1 MSEPIATA
9 DLFDERGDEL
19 QSLSL
24 QLRSFGGNAR
34 FAGPIRTVACFQ
46 DNALLKSILSA
57 PGAGAVLVVDGAGSL
72 ETALMGDIIARL
84 GVDHGWSGAVI
95 NGAIRDSVAIGGMP
109 FGVKALGTN
118 PAKSGKTGAG
128 TADGPVTFGG
138 VTFTPGR
145 MLWADEDGILT
156 ER

>member
-1 MSEPIATA
+1 MSESIATA
-9 DLFDERGDEL
+9 DLFDERGTEL

-24 QLRSFGGNAR
+24 QLRSFGGHAG

-46 DNALLKSILSA
+46 DNALLKSMLST
-57 PGAGAVLVVDGAGSL
+57 PGDGAVLVVDGGGSL
-72 ETALMGDIIARL
+72 ETALVGDLIAQL
-84 GVDHGWSGAVI
+84 GIDHGWSGVVI
-95 NGAIRDSVAIGGMP
+95 NGAIRDSVTIGGMP

-118 PAKSGKTGAG
+118 PAKSGKTGTG
-128 TADGPVTFGG
+128 TADEPVSFGG

-145 MLWADEDGILT
+145 MLWADDDGILV